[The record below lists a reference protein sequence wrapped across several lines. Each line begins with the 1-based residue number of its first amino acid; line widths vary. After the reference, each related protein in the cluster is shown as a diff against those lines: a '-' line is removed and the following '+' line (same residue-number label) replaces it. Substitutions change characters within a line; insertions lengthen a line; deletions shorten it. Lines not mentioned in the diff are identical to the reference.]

1 MCLLLADAAAG
12 GDVVAQQEH
21 LDRVALLRRED
32 HPLAEL
38 APQLDRFEVGN
49 HQHRLADE
57 LFGPVPLGDPRD
69 YLAALAAVVQLEFQQ
84 LVAPL
89 HRLAVQHLAGQQL
102 QPALACVALLVLR
115 AHEAHGSS
123 IFAKIA
129 QAELDGKTTFPF
141 TSGQNKYDFIDL
153 DELATMIVAAS
164 VQNKVNGIINV
175 CTGQPRTLADRVE
188 QFLRD
193 KNYKIKLDYGVFP
206 GPPV

>member
-1 MCLLLADAAAG
+1 MQVAAA
-12 GDVVAQQEH
+12 
-21 LDRVALLRRED
+21 ALQRK
-32 HPLAEL
+32 H
-38 APQLDRFEVGN
+38 
-49 HQHRLADE
+49 H
-57 LFGPVPLGDPRD
+57 
-69 YLAALAAVVQLEFQQ
+69 ALAQSIFGNAVLAQG
-84 LVAPL
+84 VAGGIILNSALPIADFV
-89 HRLAVQHLAGQQL
+89 HCQKCSAPEHDAFFAGQQL
-102 QPALACVALLVLR
+102 NLHWLR
-115 AHEAHGSS
+115 AYYITGDEAHGSS

-206 GPPV
+206 DRPYDSPGVWGDPTKINAILKDAGLA